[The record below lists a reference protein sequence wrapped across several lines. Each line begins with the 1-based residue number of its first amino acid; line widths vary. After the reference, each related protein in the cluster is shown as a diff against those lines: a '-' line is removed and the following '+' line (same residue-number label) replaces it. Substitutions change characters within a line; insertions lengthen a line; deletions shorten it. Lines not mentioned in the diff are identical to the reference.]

1 LREHASHRG
10 FGLGL
15 DLDVSL
21 GVEPNRLSVRT
32 LGALALVIS
41 ASWLAVGADATSEAT
56 SDTTERL
63 MAALD
68 QAARRPPR
76 AYTAKR
82 SLKAGLTNKGEYG
95 WMDVMTE
102 FTPEHGLTYTVVAE
116 GGSARVRSRALRNVL
131 DREVEASR
139 NAEARAAAFS
149 TENYR
154 YQLGGVLPNAVQIGL
169 MPRREDPRL
178 INGLATMDQRSAEL
192 SYVEGDLAKN
202 PSFWVRDVRIARRYS
217 KVGSISLPVDIRSTA
232 RVRMFGPAEMHM
244 TISYLSI
251 DGVPVIPDAQ
261 VTNPA
266 PSPQS
271 QSRPAAPSAPPALPL
286 APQNR

>member
-1 LREHASHRG
+1 L
-10 FGLGL
+10 LL
-15 DLDVSL
+15 
-21 GVEPNRLSVRT
+21 
-32 LGALALVIS
+32 ALALSVNVT
-41 ASWLAVGADATSEAT
+41 WLAVSAGASSDATSGA
-56 SDTTERL
+56 TERL

-68 QAARRPPR
+68 EAARRPPR

-82 SLKAGLTNKGEYG
+82 TLKAGLTNKGEYG

-102 FTPEHGLTYTVVAE
+102 FTPGRGLSYTVISE
-116 GGSARVRSRALRNVL
+116 GGSSRVRSRALKNVL

-139 NAEARAAAFS
+139 SAEARAAAFS

-178 INGLATMDQRSAEL
+178 INGLATMNQHTAEL
-192 SYVEGDLAKN
+192 AYVEGDLAKN

-217 KVGSISLPVDIRSTA
+217 KVGTVTLPVDIRSTA

-244 TISYLSI
+244 TITYLSI
-251 DGVPVIPDAQ
+251 DGVPVGSA
-261 VTNPA
+261 
-266 PSPQS
+266 PQS
-271 QSRPAAPSAPPALPL
+271 STENPPALPL
-286 APQNR
+286 FQSGR

>member
-1 LREHASHRG
+1 M
-10 FGLGL
+10 L
-15 DLDVSL
+15 DC
-21 GVEPNRLSVRT
+21 
-32 LGALALVIS
+32 
-41 ASWLAVGADATSEAT
+41 
-56 SDTTERL
+56 
-63 MAALD
+63 
-68 QAARRPPR
+68 
-76 AYTAKR
+76 
-82 SLKAGLTNKGEYG
+82 
-95 WMDVMTE
+95 
-102 FTPEHGLTYTVVAE
+102 
-116 GGSARVRSRALRNVL
+116 
-131 DREVEASR
+131 EVEASR

-192 SYVEGDLAKN
+192 SYVEGDLAKS

-251 DGVPVIPDAQ
+251 DGVPVGPEAQ
-261 VTNPA
+261 ATNA
-266 PSPQS
+266 ASAES
-271 QSRPAAPSAPPALPL
+271 QPRPAAPAPVPPALPL
-286 APQNR
+286 ALQNR

>member
-1 LREHASHRG
+1 
-10 FGLGL
+10 
-15 DLDVSL
+15 
-21 GVEPNRLSVRT
+21 
-32 LGALALVIS
+32 
-41 ASWLAVGADATSEAT
+41 
-56 SDTTERL
+56 

-68 QAARRPPR
+68 EAARRPPR

-82 SLKAGLTNKGEYG
+82 TLKAGLTNKGEYG

-102 FTPEHGLTYTVVAE
+102 FTPGRGLSYTVISE
-116 GGSARVRSRALRNVL
+116 GGSSRVRSRALKNVL

-139 NAEARAAAFS
+139 SAEARAAAFS

-178 INGLATMDQRSAEL
+178 INGLATMNQHTAEL
-192 SYVEGDLAKN
+192 AYVEGDLAKN

-217 KVGSISLPVDIRSTA
+217 KVGTVTLPVDIRSTA

-244 TISYLSI
+244 TITYLSI
-251 DGVPVIPDAQ
+251 DGVPVGSA
-261 VTNPA
+261 
-266 PSPQS
+266 PQS
-271 QSRPAAPSAPPALPL
+271 SPENLPALPL
-286 APQNR
+286 LQSGR

>member
-1 LREHASHRG
+1 
-10 FGLGL
+10 
-15 DLDVSL
+15 
-21 GVEPNRLSVRT
+21 VEPNRLSVRT
-32 LGALALVIS
+32 LAALALVIS
-41 ASWLAVGADATSEAT
+41 ATWLAVGAGATSEAT

-82 SLKAGLTNKGEYG
+82 SLKAGLTSKGEYG

-102 FTPEHGLTYTVVAE
+102 FTPERGLTYTVVAE

-251 DGVPVIPDAQ
+251 DGVPVSPDAQ
-261 VTNPA
+261 VANPA

-271 QSRPAAPSAPPALPL
+271 QSRPAAPSAAPALPI